1 MKPRHAE
8 ERMPGAVCSGWMA
21 DDVRGSQ
28 ELRSGSLFF
37 QFQERRGDCPE
48 PGF

>member
-1 MKPRHAE
+1 MKPPACG
-8 ERMPGAVCSGWMA
+8 GADAGGSVQGMT
-21 DDVRGSQ
+21 DGVRGSQ